1 MAVKFRLFLIFTFV
15 LVAIISSSLI
25 SCSEPMKTKQE
36 EPLRFNVVISS
47 KSVNIETRSF
57 STEIQ
62 AWLSLPYS
70 YSKIECR
77 IENYFYR
84 TDRGY
89 TSQIDGGQA
98 NLTLFERQVGYYE
111 GNVSAVFRLF
121 GLKEFYPFDSYL
133 LNLTFTLPNFGL
145 ITENNTE
152 LVMYLGEDYGWGSVS
167 FGVIW
172 DGEMARVSSH
182 LEFTRGSGTS
192 ATASIMSVLICS
204 FLLLGSTT
212 LISPERLEYRLT
224 ICLTLFIF
232 SISYSSAMKVD
243 GLSLG
248 ESLIN
253 SLLFGTGLFAVVSII
268 ERALIEVKPRLSVSH
283 YVLDGLF
290 LITTAT
296 SLTAGSSL
304 SSFASMVK
312 VYPWQASPTVV
323 SLLSGILAIPLLYAY
338 IPKTSIFVVHSLWKN
353 RVRIKQRVK
362 SFRLF
367 RGESKSS

>member
-15 LVAIISSSLI
+15 LVAIFSSGLI

-36 EPLRFNVVISS
+36 ETSRFNVVISS
-47 KSVNIETRSF
+47 KSVNLEARSF

-84 TDRGY
+84 TEGDH
-89 TSQIDGGQA
+89 TDQIDGGQA
-98 NLTLFERQVGYYE
+98 NLTLFETQVDYYE

-121 GLKEFYPFDSYL
+121 GLKEFYPLDSYL

-145 ITENNTE
+145 ITENNTDFI
-152 LVMYLGEDYGWGSVS
+152 MYLGEDYGWGSVH
-167 FGVIW
+167 FDVIW
-172 DGEMARVSSH
+172 DGEMAIISTH
-182 LEFTRGSGTS
+182 LEFIRGSGTS
-192 ATASIMSVLICS
+192 ATASLMSVLICS
-204 FLLLGSTT
+204 FCLLGSTT
-212 LISPERLEYRLT
+212 LIRPERLEYRLT

-232 SISYSSAMKVD
+232 SISYSSTMKVD

-248 ESLIN
+248 EAIIN
-253 SLLFGTGLFAVVSII
+253 GLLFGTGLFAVVSII
-268 ERALIEVKPRLSVSH
+268 EKALIEVNPRLSVSH
-283 YVLDGLF
+283 YVLDGGF
-290 LITTAT
+290 LIMTAT
-296 SLTAGSSL
+296 SLTAAGSL
-304 SSFASMVK
+304 GLLADRLK
-312 VYPWQASPTVV
+312 AYPWQASPTVV

-362 SFRLF
+362 SSRLF
-367 RGESKSS
+367 GRESKSS